1 MSGTDVGLSELPDG
15 WVWTALEEVI
25 QIIDYRGRTPPYS
38 SEGIPHLRS
47 SNIKNGKIIWNDLKY
62 VTEETYDKYMTR
74 GLPRQGDLLFTTE
87 APLGE
92 VAFAPNKKFSLAQ
105 RIMILRPFEDIIK
118 PEFLLY
124 QIQAGSFQERL
135 RISETGS
142 VVKGISSRNFKP
154 FPIIIPPLP
163 EQRRIVV
170 KIEELLTKLDAGINA
185 LYKVQSQ
192 LKRYRQSVLKAAFDG
207 KLTEAWRT
215 QHQDEIEPASILL
228 ERILKKRREKWKAE
242 QLEQMKAKGK
252 IPKDDKW
259 KAKYKELVAPDMNEL
274 PKLPKGW
281 TWATAEQLSTKI
293 QYGSS
298 KKTGDDSNGVPV
310 LRMGNIVDGKIVL
323 NNLKYLPKEHDEF
336 PELLLNKGDL
346 LFNRT
351 NSRELVGKTAVYTGI
366 PNPCSFA
373 SYLIRVR
380 FHPRIDSMIV
390 AYYINSVYGK
400 DWILSVV
407 SQQAGQ
413 ANVNGTK
420 LKLLAVPIPPEK
432 EQQVLVEEVER
443 HLSVADE
450 VEKIVTAEL
459 KRAEQLRQSILKQA
473 FSGRLVPQDPND
485 EPASVLLE
493 RIKAEKSQHTQG
505 QLKLKLA

>member
-1 MSGTDVGLSELPDG
+1 M
-15 WVWTALEEVI
+15 
-25 QIIDYRGRTPPYS
+25 
-38 SEGIPHLRS
+38 
-47 SNIKNGKIIWNDLKY
+47 
-62 VTEETYDKYMTR
+62 
-74 GLPRQGDLLFTTE
+74 
-87 APLGE
+87 
-92 VAFAPNKKFSLAQ
+92 
-105 RIMILRPFEDIIK
+105 
-118 PEFLLY
+118 
-124 QIQAGSFQERL
+124 
-135 RISETGS
+135 
-142 VVKGISSRNFKP
+142 
-154 FPIIIPPLP
+154 
-163 EQRRIVV
+163 
-170 KIEELLTKLDAGINA
+170 
-185 LYKVQSQ
+185 
-192 LKRYRQSVLKAAFDG
+192 
-207 KLTEAWRT
+207 
-215 QHQDEIEPASILL
+215 
-228 ERILKKRREKWKAE
+228 
-242 QLEQMKAKGK
+242 
-252 IPKDDKW
+252 PKDDKR
-259 KAKYKELVAPDMNEL
+259 KAKYKEPVAPDMIEL

-281 TWATAEQLSTKI
+281 TWATVEQLSTKI

-298 KKTGDDSNGVPV
+298 KKTDADSNGVPV

-323 NNLKYLPKEHDEF
+323 NNLKYLPKEHNEF

-420 LKLLAVPIPPEK
+420 LKLLLVPMPPEK
-432 EQQVLVEEVER
+432 EQQILVEKVER
-443 HLSVADE
+443 HLSIANE

-485 EPASVLLE
+485 EPANVLLE
-493 RIKAEKSQHTQG
+493 RIKIQKEIVFSENLG
-505 QLKLKLA
+505 